1 MLEIR
6 KFTVEGMTEGCV
18 TDRKAPR
25 FSWQLESDRNGCRMA
40 SAHLKVGGWEKD
52 CEGQISIPYA
62 GSPLQPFTE
71 YETHLSVTDDAG
83 ETAEAAVSFETGR
96 LDTPW
101 SGKWISDGQ
110 YHFTEKAASPKP
122 MVFRKKLPAFREVKK
137 ARIYATAM
145 GIYDLYLDGEK
156 VGRDFLAPGFTAYQK
171 QLQYQTYDVTD
182 VLADGREHELT
193 AVVAG
198 GWAVGR
204 YTYKNR
210 NRVYANRQ
218 ALLAEVKVDDSLG
231 QETVIGTDQ
240 TWEVTMDGPFLEAEF
255 YNGEVY
261 DARKAFFA
269 AADDKNSES
278 SAAGRHQAGNVSG
291 SAADRAREKSASD
304 RITTDTAEGSE
315 GTSGAQGILTG
326 WHAASLETLRVSPKI
341 EAQYGDPVRAH
352 EVFHPVSVTKA
363 PSGAL
368 VYDFGQNFAGVIC
381 AKVHGAIA
389 GQKIVFTHAEVLMNG
404 ELYREPLR
412 TAKQEAVLIC
422 RDGDQTYMPTLTY
435 MGFRYVGVTGISE
448 KDLEL
453 TAVALYSDIHETGSF
468 SCSNELL
475 NKLQSNIC
483 WGAKSNFVDI
493 PTDCPQRDE
502 RLGWT
507 GDIALFS
514 PAAVYNFSMKRF
526 LEKWLR
532 DVKAEQRHGGGIPM
546 IVPFVKVYWQWELVV
561 TMAVDHWGDVCV
573 LMPWAEY
580 QTDGDLDL
588 LREMYPVMQKYVK
601 ACKFWAGLFSV
612 GKKRY
617 IWQLLHHYGDWV
629 APNSDMW
636 TWMKRGKFTATA
648 ALSRSSAILAQ
659 IADLLEKPEDSA
671 KYRTL
676 HEKTADAYRSVLMD
690 ENCRLKNKEEFQTG
704 YVLPLHYDMLNEADR
719 KKTAARLHELVK
731 KEGYHIGTGFPGTP
745 YILFALADNGYE
757 DDAFKMLLCDTCPSW
772 LYEVKVGGTTI
783 WERWDALKE
792 DGTCN
797 TGEGDGTGGMVSFN
811 HYASGAV
818 GDFLYRRIAGI
829 EATSGGYRTF
839 RVKPLIGGG
848 LTSAS
853 GSTETAF
860 GKASSSWSVE
870 NGAVRIKVSVPVGS
884 ECELVLPDGTT
895 EKLESGTYE
904 RTCRID

>member
-1 MLEIR
+1 MLKIAR
-6 KFTVEGMTEGCV
+6 FTVEGMTEGCV
-18 TDRKAPR
+18 TDRNAPR

-40 SAHLKVGGWEKD
+40 TARLRVGDWQQD
-52 CEGQISIPYA
+52 CTEQISIPYA

-71 YETHLSVTDDAG
+71 YEAHLSVTDDTG
-83 ETAEAAVSFETGR
+83 ETAEAAVRFETGR

-101 SGKWISDGQ
+101 SGKWITDGQ

-122 MVFRKKLPAFREVKK
+122 MVFCKKLPAFRDVKK

-145 GIYDLYLDGEK
+145 GIYNLYLDGRK
-156 VGRDFLAPGFTAYQK
+156 VGEDFFAPGFTAYQK
-171 QLQYQTYDVTD
+171 QLQYRTYDVTSE
-182 VLADGREHELT
+182 LADGKEHELT

-210 NRVYANRQ
+210 NRVYADRQ
-218 ALLAEVKVDDSLG
+218 AFLAEIKVDDGLG

-240 TWEVTMDGPFLEAEF
+240 TWKVTMDGPFLEAEF

-261 DARKAFFA
+261 DARKAFFT
-269 AADDKNSES
+269 AADGKKSES
-278 SAAGRHQAGNVSG
+278 PAAGKTQAG
-291 SAADRAREKSASD
+291 SASD
-304 RITTDTAEGSE
+304 EN
-315 GTSGAQGILTG
+315 GIGG
-326 WHAASLETLRVSPKI
+326 WHAAALETLRISPKI

-352 EVFHPVSVTKA
+352 EAFQPVSVTKT
-363 PSGAL
+363 PSGTL

-381 AKVHGAIA
+381 ARVHGAKA

-412 TAKQEAVLIC
+412 TAKQEAVLVC

-435 MGFRYVGVTGISE
+435 MGFRYVGVTGISQ

-468 SCSNELL
+468 SCSNELV

-507 GDIALFS
+507 GDIALFA

-546 IVPFVKVYWQWELVV
+546 IIPFVKVYWQWELVV
-561 TMAVDHWGDVCV
+561 TMAVDHWGDACV
-573 LMPWAEY
+573 LVPWAEY
-580 QTDGDLDL
+580 QADGDLDL

-648 ALSRSSAILAQ
+648 ALSRSSALLAQ
-659 IADLLEKPEDSA
+659 IADLLGKPEDSA

-676 HEKTADAYRSVLMD
+676 HEKTSDAYRSILMD

-704 YVLPLHYDMLNEADR
+704 YVLPLHYDMLNAEDR
-719 KKTAARLHELVK
+719 KKTAARLHELVQ

-757 DDAFKMLLCDTCPSW
+757 DDAFRMLLCDTCPSW

-811 HYASGAV
+811 HYASGSV

-829 EATSGGYRTF
+829 EATSGGYKTF

-853 GSTETAF
+853 GSTETAY
-860 GKASSSWSVE
+860 GTASSSWHIEDGGSF
-870 NGAVRIKVSVPVGS
+870 RIKVSVPVGA
-884 ECELVLPDGTT
+884 ECELVLPDGTS
-895 EKLESGTYE
+895 EKLGSGTYE
-904 RTCRID
+904 RTCRLA